1 MSQQITRQAV
11 DVLASLMQQNAI
23 EKLKEQAIFKN
34 DSQDETK
41 KVKNQLFDYVVMHIY
56 MNKVAMFW
64 IIRR

>member
-1 MSQQITRQAV
+1 M

-41 KVKNQLFDYVVMHIY
+41 KVKNQLFDYVVMRIY